1 LTEVERAQ
9 ARPGVIRELATLEV
23 GEDGGGGGVSADVRP
38 AVVEPGDR
46 LAAVRG
52 TENAVM
58 YRADPIGELT
68 VCGPGA
74 GMELAGQGVLSD
86 LLAGARPG

>member
-1 LTEVERAQ
+1 VTA
-9 ARPGVIRELATLEV
+9 GVA
-23 GEDGGGGGVSADVRP
+23 P

-46 LAAVRG
+46 LAGVRG
-52 TENAVM
+52 TENAVV

-74 GMELAGQGVLSD
+74 GIELAGQGVLSD
-86 LLAGARPG
+86 LVAVARPR